1 MVERKKLVK
10 NDLSFLNPKE
20 REFIV
25 SVIGAMQNRLKN
37 TNVISPD
44 YEDLKQNIRQFQN
57 LGDYDYRFIN
67 KDEQIIGIEI
77 KGIKK
82 ES

>member
-1 MVERKKLVK
+1 MVERKKLVE

-25 SVIGAMQNRLKN
+25 SVIGAMQSRLKN
-37 TNVISPD
+37 TNVTSPD
-44 YEDLKQNIRQFQN
+44 YEDLKQNIKQFQN
-57 LGDYDYRFIN
+57 LDDYDYRFIN

>member
-1 MVERKKLVK
+1 MVERKKLVE

-25 SVIGAMQNRLKN
+25 SVIDAMQSRLKN
-37 TNVISPD
+37 TNVTSPD
-44 YEDLKQNIRQFQN
+44 YEDLKQNIKQFQN
-57 LGDYDYRFIN
+57 LDDYDYRFIN
-67 KDEQIIGIEI
+67 KDEKIIGIEI

>member
-1 MVERKKLVK
+1 MVERKKLVE